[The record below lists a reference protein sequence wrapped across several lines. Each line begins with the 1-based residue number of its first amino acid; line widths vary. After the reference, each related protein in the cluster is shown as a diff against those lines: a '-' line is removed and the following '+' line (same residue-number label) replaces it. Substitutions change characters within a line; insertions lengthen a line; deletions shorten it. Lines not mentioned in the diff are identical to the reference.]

1 MSYINDEFRFMDY
14 ELPYERKTRWY
25 QGDLLSDER
34 KQEIREGIARAK
46 AKLAA
51 MTPEE
56 LAEFNKRI
64 GVTK

>member
-1 MSYINDEFRFMDY
+1 MLINDEFRFMDY
-14 ELPYERKTRWY
+14 DLPYERKSRGY

-34 KQEIREGIARAK
+34 KQEIREGIAKAK
-46 AKLAA
+46 ATLAA

>member
-14 ELPYERKTRWY
+14 DLPYERKSRGY

-34 KQEIREGIARAK
+34 KQEIREGIAKAK

-51 MTPEE
+51 MTPDE
-56 LAEFNKRI
+56 LEAFNKRI

>member
-1 MSYINDEFRFMDY
+1 MSYINDEYRFMDY
-14 ELPYERKTRWY
+14 ELPYERKSRGY
-25 QGDLLSDER
+25 QGDLLPDW
-34 KQEIREGIARAK
+34 KKKEIREGIARAK

-64 GVTK
+64 GI

>member
-1 MSYINDEFRFMDY
+1 MLINDEFRFMDY
-14 ELPYERKTRWY
+14 DLPYERKSRGY

-34 KQEIREGIARAK
+34 KQEIREGIAKAK

-56 LAEFNKRI
+56 LEAFNKRI

>member
-1 MSYINDEFRFMDY
+1 MMNYQDEYRFMDY
-14 ELPYERKTRWY
+14 ELPYERKSRGY

-64 GVTK
+64 GI

>member
-14 ELPYERKTRWY
+14 DLPYERKSRPY
-25 QGDLLSDER
+25 QGDLLPEWR
-34 KQEIREGIARAK
+34 KQEIREGIAKAK

-56 LAEFNKRI
+56 LEAFNKRI

>member
-1 MSYINDEFRFMDY
+1 MLINDEFRFMDY
-14 ELPYERKTRWY
+14 DLPYERKAQKYR
-25 QGDLLSDER
+25 GDLLPQWR
-34 KQEIREGIARAK
+34 KEQITKSIARAK

-56 LAEFNKRI
+56 LEAFNKRI

>member
-14 ELPYERKTRWY
+14 ELPYERKSRGY
-25 QGDLLSDER
+25 QGDLLPDW
-34 KQEIREGIARAK
+34 KKKEIREGIARAK

-64 GVTK
+64 GL

>member
-14 ELPYERKTRWY
+14 DLPYERKTRGY
-25 QGDLLSDER
+25 QGDLLPEWR
-34 KQEIREGIARAK
+34 KKEIREGIARAK
-46 AKLAA
+46 ATLAA

-56 LAEFNKRI
+56 LEAFNKRI

>member
-1 MSYINDEFRFMDY
+1 MDY
-14 ELPYERKTRWY
+14 DLPYERKTRGY

-34 KQEIREGIARAK
+34 KKEIREGIARAK